1 MTNGIKNKVVTSIYN
16 LNYITERGDGV
27 YKAFDLLTK
36 TIRNIL
42 FDEYEYVIYTDK
54 ATFDKYNLGV
64 VFNKSNITIKLHE
77 LNSDF
82 YKNVINPCR
91 LKKISEGNIWDRI
104 HSVDNYVEVMYNKMY
119 FLTEESKNF
128 EGNVLWID
136 AGLFGTSCGNEW
148 RNKINEIAH
157 TKRFLD
163 KTFEKID
170 SHGYI
175 ALKGLKIVSNYE
187 EKDHI
192 NKMFDTSLFIV
203 PGGLF
208 GGKSKLNLQYFSN
221 YVDFISK
228 IINEHNFYTSDQE
241 VLWILLNKQSEIKFF
256 EFEDWDD
263 LQRGILKI
271 MDLYDDT
278 KYLTNK
284 TYDIEIP
291 ELQLK
296 QVEMKKRTD
305 REVLNEILEIKNRD
319 LDVIDLSKFDNIIN
333 KMTSFALYFKDLS
346 GKNHYRLL
354 SYISHL
360 LYDEDVYD
368 IGADN
373 GCSGLALSSNERINV
388 YSYDIVYREEISLIN
403 RNNFK
408 FFIENILATSPEKLN
423 TTRFIMLDTF
433 HDGTFEKKF
442 YEFLLSTK
450 YKGLLFLDDIH
461 LNEEMKE
468 FWNSIT
474 QEKYDLT
481 TIGHSTGSGIVIF
494 E

>member
-16 LNYITERGDGV
+16 LNYINERGNGV

-42 FDEYEYVIYTDK
+42 FDEYEYVIYTDQE
-54 ATFDKYNLGV
+54 TFDKYNLGT

-82 YKNVINPCR
+82 YKTVINPCR

-136 AGLFGTSCGNEW
+136 AGLFGTSCGNDW
-148 RNKINEIAH
+148 RDKINEIAH

-170 SHGYI
+170 LHDYI

-187 EKDHI
+187 EKDHL

-256 EFEDWDD
+256 EFEDWND

-284 TYDIEIP
+284 IYDIDIP

-296 QVEMKKRTD
+296 QVEIKKRTD
-305 REVLNEILEIKNRD
+305 REVLNEILKIKNRD
-319 LDVIDLSKFDNIIN
+319 LDVIDLSKFDDIIN
-333 KMTSFALYFKDLS
+333 NMTSFALYFKDLS

-360 LYDEDVYD
+360 LCDEDVYD

-388 YSYDIVYREEISLIN
+388 YSYDIVYREEISLIS
-403 RNNFK
+403 RNNFQ
-408 FFIENILATSPEKLN
+408 FFIKNILDTSPEKLN

-450 YKGLLFLDDIH
+450 YKGFLFLDDIH

>member
-1 MTNGIKNKVVTSIYN
+1 MTNGIKNKIVTSVYS
-16 LNYITERGDGV
+16 LNYINERGSAV

-54 ATFDKYNLGV
+54 ATFEKYNLGK
-64 VFNKSNITIKLHE
+64 VFNESNITIKLHE

-82 YKNVINPCR
+82 YKNVVNPCR
-91 LKKISEGNIWDRI
+91 LKKISEGHIWDRI

-128 EGNVLWID
+128 DGNVLWID
-136 AGLFGTSCGNEW
+136 AGLFGTSCGNDW
-148 RNKINEIAH
+148 RDKMNEIAH
-157 TKRFLD
+157 SKKFLD

-175 ALKGLKIVSNYE
+175 ALKGLNIVSNYE
-187 EKDHI
+187 EKDHL

-208 GGKSKLNLQYFSN
+208 GGRSELNLQYFSN
-221 YVDFISK
+221 YVDVISK
-228 IINEHNFYTSDQE
+228 MISERNFYTSDQE

-256 EFEDWDD
+256 EFEDWND

-278 KYLTNK
+278 KYQTTQ
-284 TYDIEIP
+284 TYDIEIA
-291 ELQLK
+291 ELQIK
-296 QVEMKKRTD
+296 QIEMKKRTD
-305 REVLNEILEIKNRD
+305 REILNEILQVKNRD
-319 LDVIDLSKFDNIIN
+319 LDRVDLSKFDDTIN

-346 GKNHYRLL
+346 GSHHYRLL
-354 SYISHL
+354 SYISNL
-360 LYDEDVYD
+360 LYNEDVYD

-373 GCSGLALSSNERINV
+373 GCSGLALSDNETINV
-388 YSYDIVYREEISLIN
+388 FSYDIVYREEISLIN
-403 RNNFK
+403 RNNFQ
-408 FFIENILATSPEKLN
+408 FFIENILDTSPEKLN

-433 HDGTFEKKF
+433 HDGTFEKVF
-442 YEFLLSTK
+442 YEFLLSTN

-461 LNEEMKE
+461 LNDEME
-468 FWNSIT
+468 YFWNSIT

-481 TIGHSTGSGIVIF
+481 KIGHSTGSGIVIF